1 MFEWLM
7 GWGGP
12 FGLPSMRDIISIPD
26 RYRQLIKER
35 RDAEIQREIDLEK
48 LYKEQR
54 EGLIP
59 SRPRSSRDAGMHQ
72 TIDEEMRKWYLQ
84 EKLRQTGRGAT
95 P

>member
-7 GWGGP
+7 GYGGP

-26 RYRQLIKER
+26 RYRQLTKER

-59 SRPRSSRDAGMHQ
+59 SRSPRDSGINQ
-72 TIDEEMRKWYLQ
+72 TIDEEMRKWYLLK
-84 EKLRQTGRGAT
+84 KLRQTGRGARI
-95 P
+95 